1 MGGCFTYGG
10 TGEEKNRYFGY
21 NTKNIWQ
28 ILDSTKRT
36 PIVLCRQL
44 SSRRGKARG
53 CTHLQK
59 NDRRQW
65 PRLWANRLSDPLAGV
80 FTESRLQLTNTNDL
94 LALNRHYLA
103 ANEGRDA
110 VVSADLDPSTKLVGL
125 VRIDE
130 GVHPRRNLHGWPKCK
145 HRSERM
151 YWQQCS
157 H

>member
-1 MGGCFTYGG
+1 
-10 TGEEKNRYFGY
+10 
-21 NTKNIWQ
+21 
-28 ILDSTKRT
+28 
-36 PIVLCRQL
+36 
-44 SSRRGKARG
+44 
-53 CTHLQK
+53 
-59 NDRRQW
+59 
-65 PRLWANRLSDPLAGV
+65 LAGV